1 MYSVRCLIILLVL
14 SVGLDFAA
22 SAEGIPPFQ
31 NLPVTLSAAKTLPE
45 DLRAGSNFQVDD
57 TIINDGLIN
66 TYYLQTNYGKLKI
79 VSDDLYLE
87 RINELRALAHMEKLE
102 QTKEFG
108 EAMKKGAKA
117 PINTV
122 KSLATEPVGTVKAI
136 SSGISNWVSDIGS
149 AVVSDDPNQA
159 GVFSTAIGYAAAK
172 RAFAYEYGINPYT
185 DFQQVQDKMG
195 EIARANVVGGLT
207 PKIAF
212 GLIKKPVGT
221 VLSVTATADSMK
233 KMARD
238 KSPDELEDINEE
250 KLKAMGVPDDLS
262 KKFLRNYNYDPL
274 EKTLL
279 VGALDAMKGV
289 AKRDLVILSAAHAP
303 DKSVANYLRVQAQMI
318 LGYHQNISPAKTILN
333 INGGLA
339 LQNAKGAVVGI
350 SPYDYA
356 AWTSTLNNKEVV
368 VSEALKR
375 MQGVTGKEL
384 WVAGRIAHPART
396 VIESR
401 GWVVHDRVREKLIK

>member
-1 MYSVRCLIILLVL
+1 MTVTRCSVMSVAFLIVL
-14 SVGLDFAA
+14 SFSA
-22 SAEGIPPFQ
+22 SALEVPSFQ
-31 NLPVTLSAAKTLPE
+31 KLPITLSATKTLPE
-45 DLRAGSNFQVDD
+45 DLQKGSNYQVDD
-57 TIINDGLIN
+57 AIINDGLIN
-66 TYYLQTNYGKLKI
+66 TYYLQTDYGKLKI
-79 VSDDLYLE
+79 VSDALYIE
-87 RINELRALAHMEKLE
+87 RINELRALEHMEKLE

-108 EAMKKGAKA
+108 EAMKKGVKA

-122 KSLATEPVGTVKAI
+122 KSMATEPVDTVKAI
-136 SSGISNWVSDIGS
+136 GSGISNWVSDIGN

-185 DFQQVQDKMG
+185 DFQPVQDKMG

-221 VLSVTATADSMK
+221 VLKVTAMADTMK

-238 KSPDELEDINEE
+238 MSPDELEDINEE
-250 KLKAMGVPDDLS
+250 KLKAMGVSDSLS
-262 KKFLRNYNYDPL
+262 KRFLRNYNYDPQ

-279 VGALDAMKGV
+279 VGALDGMKGV
-289 AKRDLVILSAAHAP
+289 AHRDLVILSASHAP
-303 DKSVANYLRVQAQMI
+303 DKSVARYLSVQAQMM
-318 LGYHQNISPAKTILN
+318 LGYHQNISSAQTILS

-339 LQNAKGAVVGI
+339 LQNTKGVVVGI

-356 AWTSTLNNKEVV
+356 AWTSTLNNKEMVATEV
-368 VSEALKR
+368 LKR
-375 MQGVTGKEL
+375 IQGVSGKEL
-384 WVAGRIAHPART
+384 WIAGRIAHPARIA
-396 VIESR
+396 IESR
-401 GWVVHDRVREKLIK
+401 GWVVHEQVREKLIK

>member
-1 MYSVRCLIILLVL
+1 MFRSLAMPLALLIVL
-14 SVGLDFAA
+14 TFNA
-22 SAEGIPPFQ
+22 SAEETPPFQ
-31 NLPVTLSAAKTLPE
+31 QLPITLSAAKTLPE
-45 DLRAGSNFQVDD
+45 DLQKGTNFQVDD
-57 TIINDGLIN
+57 AIINDGLIN
-66 TYYLQTNYGKLKI
+66 TYYLQTDYGKLKI

-87 RINELRALAHMEKLE
+87 RISELRALEHMEKLE

-108 EAMKKGAKA
+108 EALKKGAMA
-117 PINTV
+117 PVNTV
-122 KSLATEPVGTVKAI
+122 KSLATEPVDTVKAI
-136 SSGISNWVSDIGS
+136 GSGISNWVSDIGH

-185 DFQQVQDKMG
+185 DFQPVQDKMG

-221 VLSVTATADSMK
+221 VLKVTAMADSMK

-238 KSPDELEDINEE
+238 KSPEELDDINHD
-250 KLKAMGVPDDLS
+250 KLKKMGVAEDVS
-262 KKFLRNYNYDPL
+262 KRFLRNYNYDPQ

-279 VGALDAMKGV
+279 VGALDAMQGV
-289 AKRDLVILSAAHAP
+289 AQRDLVILSASHAQ
-303 DKSVANYLRVQAQMI
+303 DKSVARYLRGQVQMMLA
-318 LGYHQNISPAKTILN
+318 YHQKISPAKSILS

-339 LQNAKGAVVGI
+339 LQNAKGVVIGL

-356 AWTSTLNNKEVV
+356 AWTSTLNNKEQRTT
-368 VSEALKR
+368 EFLK
-375 MQGVTGKEL
+375 QVPGVTGKEL

-396 VIESR
+396 AIESR
-401 GWVVHDRVREKLIK
+401 GWIVKDGMREQLLK

>member
-1 MYSVRCLIILLVL
+1 MTTTRGLVLTLACLI
-14 SVGLDFAA
+14 GLPFTAP
-22 SAEGIPPFQ
+22 AEEFPPFQ
-31 NLPVTLSAAKTLPE
+31 KMPITLSAAKTLPE
-45 DLRAGSNFQVDD
+45 DLQKGPNFQVDD
-57 TIINDGLIN
+57 AIINDGLIN
-66 TYYLQTNYGKLKI
+66 TYYLQTDYGKLKI
-79 VSDDLYLE
+79 VSDALYLE
-87 RINELRALAHMEKLE
+87 RINELRALEHMEKLE

-108 EAMKKGAKA
+108 EALKKGAKA
-117 PINTV
+117 PIETV
-122 KSLATEPVGTVKAI
+122 KSIATEPVDTVKAI
-136 SSGISNWVSDIGS
+136 GSGISNWVSDIGS

-185 DFQQVQDKMG
+185 DFQPVQDKMG

-238 KSPDELEDINEE
+238 KSPEELEDINEE
-250 KLKAMGVPDDLS
+250 KLEAMGVSNSMS
-262 KKFLRNYNYDPL
+262 KRFLRNYNYDPQ

-279 VGALDAMKGV
+279 VGALDAMSGV
-289 AKRDLVILSAAHAP
+289 AARDLVILSASHAP
-303 DKSVANYLRVQAQMI
+303 DKSVARYLLIQAQMM
-318 LGYHQNISPAKTILN
+318 LGYHQNVMPAKTVLS

-339 LQNAKGAVVGI
+339 LQNTKGAVIGI

-356 AWTSTLNNKEVV
+356 AWTSTLSNKERGATEFLQKV
-368 VSEALKR
+368 
-375 MQGVTGKEL
+375 QGVTGKEL
-384 WVAGRIAHPART
+384 WVAGRIAHLART

-401 GWVVHDRVREKLIK
+401 GWVVHDQVRAKLIK